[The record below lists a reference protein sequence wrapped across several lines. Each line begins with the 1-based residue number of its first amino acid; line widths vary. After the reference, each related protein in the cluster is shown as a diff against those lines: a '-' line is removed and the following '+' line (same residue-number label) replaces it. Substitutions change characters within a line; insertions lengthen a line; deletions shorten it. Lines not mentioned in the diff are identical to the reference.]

1 MNLATC
7 FSVSQL
13 IAGSRRIVGYHQD
26 CYDDG
31 RRDNSIKHPGGVH
44 FNGNTHW
51 YGASNYPGFT
61 ILVETPN
68 P

>member
-7 FSVSQL
+7 FSMSPL

-26 CYDDG
+26 YYDDG
-31 RRDNSIKHPGGVH
+31 RRDNAIKHPFGVH
-44 FNGNTHW
+44 FNGNEYW
-51 YGASNYPGFT
+51 YGASSYSGFT
-61 ILVETPN
+61 ILVETPD